1 MIRLAVWSGPRNI
14 STTMMRSWGNRSDCF
29 VSDEPLYAYYLHR
42 SGKPHPGSAEV
53 IAHGETD
60 WRKAVRSLTGPIPEG
75 KTVWYQKQMSHHLLP
90 EVDRTWLDD
99 VTNAFLL
106 RHPRDVLT
114 SYLKIVPDPTFED
127 TGYPQQVEIFE
138 WVRSR
143 LGITP
148 PVLDAR
154 DVLDD
159 PRRQLGAMCDALG
172 LDFQESMMAWAPGL
186 RPTDGV
192 WAKHWYSEVETS
204 TTFRPYKP
212 KPDQVPAEFQSLY
225 ERCLGCYEKLYAHR
239 LR

>member
-14 STTMMRSWGNRSDCF
+14 STTMMRSWGNRSDTF
-29 VSDEPLYAYYLHR
+29 VCDEPLYAYYLN
-42 SGKPHPGSAEV
+42 STGKPHPGAADV
-53 IAHGETD
+53 ISHGETD
-60 WRKAVRSLTGPIPEG
+60 WRKAVHWLTGPIPEG

-90 EVDRTWLDD
+90 EIDRTWLDN

-114 SYLKIVPDPTFED
+114 SYLKIVPNPTFED

-148 PVLDAR
+148 PVLDSR
-154 DVLDD
+154 DILDD
-159 PRRQLGAMCDALG
+159 PRHQLGLMCDALG
-172 LDFQESMMAWAPGL
+172 LDFQESMMEWEPGI
-186 RPTDGV
+186 RSTDGV
-192 WAKHWYSEVETS
+192 WARHWYSEVETS

-212 KPDQVPAEFQSLY
+212 KPDQVPPEYLPLY
-225 ERCLGCYEKLYAHR
+225 EQCLACYEKLYEHR
-239 LR
+239 LH